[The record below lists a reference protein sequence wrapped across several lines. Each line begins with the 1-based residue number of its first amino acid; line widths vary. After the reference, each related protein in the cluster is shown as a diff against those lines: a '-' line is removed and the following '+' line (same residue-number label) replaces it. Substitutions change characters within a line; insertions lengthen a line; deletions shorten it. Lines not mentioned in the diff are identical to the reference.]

1 MLFNPTPLE
10 KLSSLTN
17 QLIEKHASA
26 SNDNQALHDEIA
38 VLKAS
43 LKAKED
49 EVAQLNNELLEK
61 DIEIEAIVSKIES
74 LLG

>member
-1 MLFNPTPLE
+1 MLFNPTPIE
-10 KLSSLTN
+10 KLTTLTN
-17 QLIEKHASA
+17 QLIEKHAAVANS
-26 SNDNQALHDEIA
+26 SQALHDEISA
-38 VLKAS
+38 LKVT

>member
-10 KLSSLTN
+10 RLTTLTT
-17 QLIEKHASA
+17 QLIEKHAA
-26 SNDNQALHDEIA
+26 ENDELTVLQEEIAMLQAGLKGKDDEIA
-38 VLKAS
+38 KL
-43 LKAKED
+43 E
-49 EVAQLNNELLEK
+49 NELLEK

>member
-10 KLSSLTN
+10 KLTSLTN
-17 QLIEKHASA
+17 KLIEKQTSA
-26 SNDNQALHDEIA
+26 ANNNQALHEEIA
-38 VLKAS
+38 GLKAT

-49 EVAQLNNELLEK
+49 EISKLNEELLEK